1 MSDGSTRGMDIKIEL
16 DRTVFEPGDTI
27 TGRVRWGYDGSSTV
41 RVSLIWH
48 TEGKGTEDTET
59 VAQKYFRTTAKR
71 GSTEAVFAFRAPLYP
86 WSFSGTLI
94 SLVWAV
100 EASLEPR
107 GDLDRIDVTVAP
119 EGRELRL

>member
-1 MSDGSTRGMDIKIEL
+1 MNDADIRIEL
-16 DRTVFEPGDTI
+16 DGTVFAPGDPI
-27 TGRVRWGYDGSSTV
+27 VGRVRWDYEGSSTV

-59 VAQKYFRTTAKR
+59 VAQKHFRTTAKR
-71 GSTEAVFAFRAPLYP
+71 GSTEAAFAFRAPAYP
-86 WSFSGTLI
+86 WSFSGNLI

-107 GDLDRIDVTVAP
+107 GDLDRVEVTVAP
-119 EGRELRL
+119 GGQELHL